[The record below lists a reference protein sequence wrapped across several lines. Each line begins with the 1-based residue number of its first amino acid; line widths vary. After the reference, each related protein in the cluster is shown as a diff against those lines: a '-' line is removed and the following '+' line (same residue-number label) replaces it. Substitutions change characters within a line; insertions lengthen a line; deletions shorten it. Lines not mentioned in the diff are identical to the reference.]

1 MAAKDIKVQILNDG
15 YRNTTVK
22 ISGYVNADDYTN
34 QSIVAAAS
42 LGQVDAQGS
51 KAKALRVTRIN
62 YDVEDALQVDLIW
75 GGGTP
80 TSLWHATGRGEM
92 EGRDFGGIVDDA
104 TTPDYTILLTTK
116 GGAVATTDL
125 AFSIVLEIV
134 KAS

>member
-1 MAAKDIKVQILNDG
+1 MAKGINVQTLNDG

-22 ISGYVNADDYTN
+22 ISGYVNAEDYSN
-34 QSIVAAAS
+34 ESIIDAATLS
-42 LGQVDAQGS
+42 QIDAQGS
-51 KAKALRVTRIN
+51 KAGSLRVTRIN

-80 TSLWHATGRGEM
+80 ATLWHSTGRGEM
-92 EGRDFGGIVDDA
+92 EGRDFGGITNNA
-104 TTPDYTILLTTK
+104 TTPNQTILLTTL
-116 GGAVATTDL
+116 GGAVATTNL

>member
-1 MAAKDIKVQILNDG
+1 MAKGINVQTLNDG

-22 ISGYVNADDYTN
+22 ISGYVNAEDYSN
-34 QSIVAAAS
+34 QSIIDAAT

-51 KAKALRVTRIN
+51 KAGSLRVTRIN

-80 TSLWHATGRGEM
+80 ATLWHSTGRGEM
-92 EGRDFGGIVDDA
+92 EGRDFGGITNNA
-104 TTPDYTILLTTK
+104 TTPNQTILLTTS
-116 GGAVATTDL
+116 GGATATTNL
-125 AFSIVLEIV
+125 SFSIVLEIV

>member
-1 MAAKDIKVQILNDG
+1 MAKGINVQTLNDG

-22 ISGYVNADDYTN
+22 ISGYVNGEDYSN
-34 QSIVAAAS
+34 QSIIDAATLS
-42 LGQVDAQGS
+42 QVDAQGS
-51 KAKALRVTRIN
+51 KAGSLRVTRIN

-80 TSLWHATGRGEM
+80 ATLWHSTGRGEM
-92 EGRDFGGIVDDA
+92 EGRDFGGITNNAV
-104 TTPDYTILLTTK
+104 TPNNTIVLTTV
-116 GGAVATTDL
+116 GGAVATTNL